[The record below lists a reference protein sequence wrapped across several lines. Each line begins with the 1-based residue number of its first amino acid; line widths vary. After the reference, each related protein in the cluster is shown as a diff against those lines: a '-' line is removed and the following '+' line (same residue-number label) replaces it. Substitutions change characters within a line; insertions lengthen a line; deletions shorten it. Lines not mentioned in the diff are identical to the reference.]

1 MVWVDGDLINFA
13 RRYAFHDDERI
24 VRSCLMGLCQ
34 TRDSELSTLQVI
46 LDELIGRSM
55 HMKNSSVRRL
65 TLSLIWR
72 LEMSAERVRADFLD
86 FSLEHLVSV
95 SEPSGLQSVCMKLAF
110 RMCQYPPRTH
120 ERAEARA
127 RSHGCRYYQPA
138 VKSVRNKILS
148 SRFR

>member
-1 MVWVDGDLINFA
+1 
-13 RRYAFHDDERI
+13 
-24 VRSCLMGLCQ
+24 MGLCQ
-34 TRDSELSTLQVI
+34 ARASELSTLQVI

-86 FSLEHLVSV
+86 FSFEHLVSM
-95 SEPSGLQSVCMKLAF
+95 SEPSGVQSVCMKLAF
-110 RMCQYPPRTH
+110 RMCQYYPELMSELR
-120 ERAEARA
+120 RVLEAMDA
-127 RSHGCRYYQPA
+127 DYYQPA

>member
-1 MVWVDGDLINFA
+1 
-13 RRYAFHDDERI
+13 
-24 VRSCLMGLCQ
+24 MGLCQ
-34 TRDSELSTLQVI
+34 ARASELSTLQVI

-86 FSLEHLVSV
+86 FSFEHLVSM
-95 SEPSGLQSVCMKLAF
+95 SEPSGVQSVCMKLAF
-110 RMCQYPPRTH
+110 RMCQYHPELMSELR
-120 ERAEARA
+120 RVLEAMDA
-127 RSHGCRYYQPA
+127 DYYQPA